1 MRLFVD
7 LNKKNETYLNSQ
19 EVAQKWPAT
28 VGHCLQE
35 VGVLRYVN
43 YLVFIN
49 TKCIPSLKFSL
60 YRNVRF
66 HQATKYF
73 TDISI

>member
-1 MRLFVD
+1 MD

-49 TKCIPSLKFSL
+49 TKCIPSYTHK